1 VNGPAARL
9 LRRVGGHRRWI
20 VVSAT
25 LGGLTVGAGIALM
38 TMSLHLVTMS
48 EVYGTAATLS
58 LVILAVRASAV
69 GRVVARYVD
78 RYVGHLGTFRVL
90 TRLRVWT
97 SAALVDAEPLGDAR
111 RRRGDV
117 VAALVDDVETMQD
130 HLLRVAVPVVV
141 AALSVV
147 IGAAAIGAIDPVSA
161 LVTTIVFVLVSG
173 TAWSTLRRL
182 AFSAGHA
189 VTTVRAER
197 SARATEELEA
207 LDEMVAWGRLD
218 RLGSMLDELD
228 HTERGAIGRLTA
240 VRARTDALVVLVTG
254 GTVVAT
260 AALALRW
267 PFPERTATWVLA
279 VPVVALV
286 VFEALGPLL
295 AGSERS
301 AATDAAAER
310 VLDLVDSHR
319 PRPRPE
325 PRTVLAAAPRLVLDD
340 LSFRFADG
348 PTILDHDRTVIE
360 WGTTAV
366 VVAPSGTGKSTLCEL
381 LLGLRSPDDGAVRID
396 GVDVR
401 SIDHEDRPTI
411 IAAVLQDDHLFDT
424 TLRDN
429 LLVADGEADD
439 ARIVATLTAV
449 ELDRVVT
456 ERSLDAE
463 LGVDGEALSGGERQ
477 RVLLA
482 RALLADAPVLVLDEP
497 GEHIDPDRR
506 RRILDAVLDLRRGR
520 TTIVLA
526 HEPTA
531 LARAD
536 LVLELRSA
544 RLHPW
549 SATQTGG
556 SVVDGD
562 QSQR

>member
-1 VNGPAARL
+1 MNGPAARL
-9 LRRVGGHRRWI
+9 LRRIGGHRRWI
-20 VVSAT
+20 VVSAA

-48 EVYGTAATLS
+48 EMYGTAATLS

-97 SAALVDAEPLGDAR
+97 YTALIDAEPLGDAR

-130 HLLRVAVPVVV
+130 QLLRVAVPVVV

-147 IGAAAIGAIDPVSA
+147 IGAATIGIIDPVSA
-161 LVTTIVFVLVSG
+161 LVTTIVFVLVSS

-182 AFSAGHA
+182 ASSAGHA

-197 SARATEELEA
+197 SARATEELDA

-228 HTERGAIGRLTA
+228 RTERGAIGRLTA

-260 AALALRW
+260 AAVALRW

-295 AGSERS
+295 SGAERS

-310 VLDLVDSHR
+310 VLDLVGSHR

-325 PRTVLAAAPRLVLDD
+325 PRTVLAAAPSLVLDD
-340 LSFRFADG
+340 VSFRFADG

-360 WGTTAV
+360 WGTTVV

-439 ARIVATLTAV
+439 ARILATLSAV
-449 ELDRVVT
+449 DLDGVVT

-463 LGVDGEALSGGERQ
+463 LGVDGEMLSGGERQ

-506 RRILDAVLDLRRGR
+506 RRILDDVLDLRRGR

-536 LVLELRSA
+536 LVLELRGA

-549 SATQTGG
+549 SAADPAV
-556 SVVDGD
+556 SVVDAD